1 MDMVEH
7 IHMNTLKAPMH
18 TPTDSKLI
26 TLMQWLSP
34 AFPIGGFAYSH
45 GLEWAIN
52 KGHVSNREELQKWI
66 SDLLEYGSLKNDAIL
81 INLVL
86 QGSDPKEINELAM
99 ALCPANERLS
109 ETKLQGGA
117 FCKIMGDVW
126 SLEIDNL
133 TLPIALAL
141 AAKNE
146 SIDQNLVVPAY
157 LHSFCSNLISVAIRL
172 VPIGQT
178 DGQKTLRE
186 LSPLILNS
194 VRAVAK
200 RAIAALGSTWFL
212 SDVSAMQHE
221 DLQPRVFK
229 T

>member
-1 MDMVEH
+1 MVEH
-7 IHMNTLKAPMH
+7 IHTNTLKVPMY

-26 TLMQWLSP
+26 TVMQWLSP

-52 KGHVSNREELQKWI
+52 KGYVSNREELQKWI

-81 INLVL
+81 IKLVL

-99 ALCPANERLS
+99 ALCPASERLS
-109 ETKLQGGA
+109 ETQLQGGA
-117 FCKIMGDVW
+117 FCKIMREVW
-126 SLEIDNL
+126 SLEIDDL

-157 LHSFCSNLISVAIRL
+157 LHSFCSNLISVAMRL
-172 VPIGQT
+172 IPIGQT

-186 LSPLILNS
+186 LSPLISDS

-200 RAIAALGSTWFL
+200 SNKDDLGSACFL

-221 DLQPRVFK
+221 YLQPRVFK

>member
-1 MDMVEH
+1 MY
-7 IHMNTLKAPMH
+7 

-26 TLMQWLSP
+26 TVMQWLSP

-52 KGHVSNREELQKWI
+52 KGYVSNREELQKWI

-81 INLVL
+81 IKLVL
-86 QGSDPKEINELAM
+86 KGSDPKEINELAI

-109 ETKLQGGA
+109 ETQLQGGA
-117 FCKIMGDVW
+117 FCKIMREVW
-126 SLEIDNL
+126 SLEIDDL
-133 TLPIALAL
+133 ALPIALAL

-146 SIDQNLVVPAY
+146 NIDQNLVVPAY
-157 LHSFCSNLISVAIRL
+157 LHSFCSNLISVAMRL
-172 VPIGQT
+172 IPIGQT

-186 LSPLILNS
+186 LSPLISDS

-200 RAIAALGSTWFL
+200 SDKDDLGSACFL

-221 DLQPRVFK
+221 YLQPRVFK

>member
-1 MDMVEH
+1 MVEH
-7 IHMNTLKAPMH
+7 THTNTLKVPMYS
-18 TPTDSKLI
+18 PTDSKLI
-26 TLMQWLSP
+26 TVMQWLSP

-45 GLEWAIN
+45 GLEWAID
-52 KGHVSNREELQKWI
+52 KGHVSNREELKKWI

-81 INLVL
+81 IKLVL

-99 ALCPANERLS
+99 ALCPASERLS
-109 ETKLQGGA
+109 ETQLQGGA
-117 FCKIMGDVW
+117 FCKIMREVW
-126 SLEIDNL
+126 SLEIDEL

-157 LHSFCSNLISVAIRL
+157 LHSFCSNLISVAMRL
-172 VPIGQT
+172 IPIGQT
-178 DGQKTLRE
+178 DGQKILRE
-186 LSPLILNS
+186 LSPLISDS
-194 VRAVAK
+194 VRSVAK
-200 RAIAALGSTWFL
+200 SDKDDFGSACFL

-221 DLQPRVFK
+221 YLQPRVFK

>member
-1 MDMVEH
+1 MVEH
-7 IHMNTLKAPMH
+7 IHTNTLKVPMH

-81 INLVL
+81 IKLVL

-109 ETKLQGGA
+109 ETQLQGGA
-117 FCKIMGDVW
+117 FCKIMREVW
-126 SLEIDNL
+126 SLEIDDL

-157 LHSFCSNLISVAIRL
+157 LHSFCSNLISVAMRL
-172 VPIGQT
+172 IPIGQT

-186 LSPLILNS
+186 LSPLISDS

-200 RAIAALGSTWFL
+200 SDKDDLGSACFL

-221 DLQPRVFK
+221 YLQPRVFK

>member
-1 MDMVEH
+1 MY
-7 IHMNTLKAPMH
+7 

-26 TLMQWLSP
+26 TVMQWLSP

-45 GLEWAIN
+45 GLEWAID
-52 KGHVSNREELQKWI
+52 KGYVSNREELKKWI

-81 INLVL
+81 IKLVL

-99 ALCPANERLS
+99 ALCPASERLS
-109 ETKLQGGA
+109 ETQLQGSA
-117 FCKIMGDVW
+117 FCKIMREVW
-126 SLEIDNL
+126 SLEIDEL

-146 SIDQNLVVPAY
+146 SIDQNLVLPAY
-157 LHSFCSNLISVAIRL
+157 LHSFCSNLISVAMRL
-172 VPIGQT
+172 IPIGQT

-186 LSPLILNS
+186 LSPLISDS

-200 RAIAALGSTWFL
+200 SDKDDLGSACFL

-221 DLQPRVFK
+221 YLQPRVFK

>member
-1 MDMVEH
+1 MY
-7 IHMNTLKAPMH
+7 

-26 TLMQWLSP
+26 TVMQWLSP

-52 KGHVSNREELQKWI
+52 KGYVSNREELQKWV

-81 INLVL
+81 IKLVL
-86 QGSDPKEINELAM
+86 KGSDPKEINEIAM

-109 ETKLQGGA
+109 ETQLQGSA
-117 FCKIMGDVW
+117 FCKIMREVW
-126 SLEIDNL
+126 SLEIDDL

-157 LHSFCSNLISVAIRL
+157 LHSFCSNLISVAMRL
-172 VPIGQT
+172 IPIGQT
-178 DGQKTLRE
+178 DGQKILRE
-186 LSPLILNS
+186 LSPLISDS

-200 RAIAALGSTWFL
+200 SNKDDLGSACFL

-221 DLQPRVFK
+221 YLQPRVFK

>member
-1 MDMVEH
+1 MY
-7 IHMNTLKAPMH
+7 

-26 TLMQWLSP
+26 TVMQWLSP

-52 KGHVSNREELQKWI
+52 KGYVSNREELQKWV

-81 INLVL
+81 IKLVL
-86 QGSDPKEINELAM
+86 KGSDPKEINEIAI

-109 ETKLQGGA
+109 ETQLQGGA
-117 FCKIMGDVW
+117 FCKIMREVW
-126 SLEIDNL
+126 SLEIDDL
-133 TLPIALAL
+133 ALPIALAL

-146 SIDQNLVVPAY
+146 NIDQNLVVPAY
-157 LHSFCSNLISVAIRL
+157 LHSFCSNLISVAMRL
-172 VPIGQT
+172 IPIGQT

-186 LSPLILNS
+186 LSPLILDS
-194 VRAVAK
+194 VKSVAK
-200 RAIAALGSTWFL
+200 SDIDDLGSNCFL

-221 DLQPRVFK
+221 YLPSRVFK

>member
-1 MDMVEH
+1 MVEH
-7 IHMNTLKAPMH
+7 IHTNTLKVPMY

-26 TLMQWLSP
+26 TVMQWLSP

-52 KGHVSNREELQKWI
+52 KGYVSNREELQKWV

-81 INLVL
+81 IKLVL
-86 QGSDPKEINELAM
+86 KGSDPKEINEIAI

-109 ETKLQGGA
+109 ETQLQGGA
-117 FCKIMGDVW
+117 FCKIMREVW
-126 SLEIDNL
+126 SLEIDDL
-133 TLPIALAL
+133 ALPIALAL

-157 LHSFCSNLISVAIRL
+157 LHSFCSNLISVAMRL
-172 VPIGQT
+172 IPIGQT

-186 LSPLILNS
+186 LSPLISDS

-200 RAIAALGSTWFL
+200 SDKDDLGSACFL

-221 DLQPRVFK
+221 YLQPRVFK

>member
-1 MDMVEH
+1 MVEH
-7 IHMNTLKAPMH
+7 IHTNTLKVPMY

-26 TLMQWLSP
+26 TVMQWLSP

-52 KGHVSNREELQKWI
+52 KGHVGNREELQKWI

-81 INLVL
+81 IKLVL

-99 ALCPANERLS
+99 ALCPASERLS
-109 ETKLQGGA
+109 ETQLQGGA
-117 FCKIMGDVW
+117 FCKIMREVW
-126 SLEIDNL
+126 SLEIDDL

-141 AAKNE
+141 AAKNQ
-146 SIDQNLVVPAY
+146 SIDQNLVLPAY
-157 LHSFCSNLISVAIRL
+157 LHSFCSNLISVAMRL
-172 VPIGQT
+172 IPIGQT

-186 LSPLILNS
+186 LSPLISDS

-200 RAIAALGSTWFL
+200 SDKDDLGSACFL

-221 DLQPRVFK
+221 YLQPRVFK

>member
-1 MDMVEH
+1 MVEH
-7 IHMNTLKAPMH
+7 IHTNTLKVPMY

-26 TLMQWLSP
+26 TVMQWLSP

-52 KGHVSNREELQKWI
+52 KGYVSNREELQKWV

-81 INLVL
+81 IKLVL
-86 QGSDPKEINELAM
+86 KGSDPKEINEIAI

-109 ETKLQGGA
+109 ETQLQGGA
-117 FCKIMGDVW
+117 FCKIMREVW
-126 SLEIDNL
+126 SLEIDDL

-146 SIDQNLVVPAY
+146 SIDQNLVLPAY
-157 LHSFCSNLISVAIRL
+157 LHSFCSNLISVAMRL
-172 VPIGQT
+172 IPIGQT

-186 LSPLILNS
+186 LSPLISDS

-200 RAIAALGSTWFL
+200 SDKDDLGSACFL

-221 DLQPRVFK
+221 YLQPRVFK

>member
-1 MDMVEH
+1 MGMVEH
-7 IHMNTLKAPMH
+7 IHTNTLKVSMH
-18 TPTDSKLI
+18 ITTDSKL
-26 TLMQWLSP
+26 LNVMQWLSP

-52 KGHVSNREELQKWI
+52 KGHVGNREELQKWI

-81 INLVL
+81 IKLVL

-99 ALCPANERLS
+99 ALCPASERLS
-109 ETKLQGGA
+109 ETQLQGGA
-117 FCKIMGDVW
+117 FCKIMREVW
-126 SLEIDNL
+126 SLEIDDL

-141 AAKNE
+141 AAKNQ
-146 SIDQNLVVPAY
+146 SIDQNLVLPAY
-157 LHSFCSNLISVAIRL
+157 LHSFCSNLISVATRL
-172 VPIGQT
+172 IPIGQT
-178 DGQKTLRE
+178 DGQKILRE
-186 LSPLILNS
+186 LSPLISDS

-200 RAIAALGSTWFL
+200 SNKDDLGSACFL

-221 DLQPRVFK
+221 YLQPRVFK

>member
-1 MDMVEH
+1 
-7 IHMNTLKAPMH
+7 MH

-126 SLEIDNL
+126 NLEIDNL

-157 LHSFCSNLISVAIRL
+157 LHSFCSNLISVAMRL
-172 VPIGQT
+172 IPIGQT

-186 LSPLILNS
+186 LSPLISDS

-200 RAIAALGSTWFL
+200 SDKDDLGSACFL

-221 DLQPRVFK
+221 YLQPRVFK

>member
-1 MDMVEH
+1 MAEH
-7 IHMNTLKAPMH
+7 IHTNTLKVPMY
-18 TPTDSKLI
+18 TPTDSKLV
-26 TLMQWLSP
+26 TVMQWLSP

-52 KGHVSNREELQKWI
+52 KGYVSNREELQKWI

-81 INLVL
+81 IKLVL

-99 ALCPANERLS
+99 ALCPASERLS
-109 ETKLQGGA
+109 ETQIQGGA
-117 FCKIMGDVW
+117 FCKIMREVW
-126 SLEIDNL
+126 SLEIDDL

-141 AAKNE
+141 AAKDE

-157 LHSFCSNLISVAIRL
+157 LHSFCSNLISVAMRL
-172 VPIGQT
+172 IPIGQT

-186 LSPLILNS
+186 LSPLISDS

-200 RAIAALGSTWFL
+200 SDKDDLGSACFL

-221 DLQPRVFK
+221 YLQPRVFK

>member
-1 MDMVEH
+1 MVEH
-7 IHMNTLKAPMH
+7 IHTNTLKVPMY

-26 TLMQWLSP
+26 TVMQWLSP

-52 KGHVSNREELQKWI
+52 KGYVSNREELQKWI

-81 INLVL
+81 IKLVL

-99 ALCPANERLS
+99 ALCPARERLS
-109 ETKLQGGA
+109 ETQLQGGA
-117 FCKIMGDVW
+117 FCKIMREVW
-126 SLEIDNL
+126 SLEMDEL

-146 SIDQNLVVPAY
+146 SIDQSLVVPAY
-157 LHSFCSNLISVAIRL
+157 LHSFCSNLMSVAMRL
-172 VPIGQT
+172 IPIGQT

-186 LSPLILNS
+186 LSPLISDS

-200 RAIAALGSTWFL
+200 SDKDDLGSACFL

-221 DLQPRVFK
+221 YLQPRVFK

>member
-1 MDMVEH
+1 MY
-7 IHMNTLKAPMH
+7 

-26 TLMQWLSP
+26 TVMQWLSP

-52 KGHVSNREELQKWI
+52 KGYVSNREELQKWV

-81 INLVL
+81 IKLVL
-86 QGSDPKEINELAM
+86 KGSDPKEINEIAI

-109 ETKLQGGA
+109 ETQLQGGA
-117 FCKIMGDVW
+117 FCKIMREVW
-126 SLEIDNL
+126 SLEIDDL
-133 TLPIALAL
+133 ALPIALAL

-146 SIDQNLVVPAY
+146 NIDQNLVVPAY
-157 LHSFCSNLISVAIRL
+157 LHSFCSNLISVAMRL
-172 VPIGQT
+172 IPIGQT

-186 LSPLILNS
+186 LSPLISDS
-194 VRAVAK
+194 VIAVAK
-200 RAIAALGSTWFL
+200 SDKDDLGSACFL

-221 DLQPRVFK
+221 YLQPRVFK

>member
-1 MDMVEH
+1 MY
-7 IHMNTLKAPMH
+7 

-52 KGHVSNREELQKWI
+52 KGYVSNREELKKWI

-81 INLVL
+81 IKLVL
-86 QGSDPKEINELAM
+86 KGSDPKEINEIAM

-109 ETKLQGGA
+109 ETQLQGSA
-117 FCKIMGDVW
+117 FCKIMREVW
-126 SLEIDNL
+126 SLEIDDL

-157 LHSFCSNLISVAIRL
+157 LHSFCSNLISVAMRL
-172 VPIGQT
+172 IPIGQT

-186 LSPLILNS
+186 LSPLISDS

-200 RAIAALGSTWFL
+200 SDKDDLGSACFL

-221 DLQPRVFK
+221 YLQPRVFK

>member
-1 MDMVEH
+1 MVEH
-7 IHMNTLKAPMH
+7 IHTNTLKVPMY

-26 TLMQWLSP
+26 TVMQWLSP

-52 KGHVSNREELQKWI
+52 KGYVSNREELQKWI

-81 INLVL
+81 IKLVL
-86 QGSDPKEINELAM
+86 KGSDPKEINEIAI

-109 ETKLQGGA
+109 ETQLQGGA
-117 FCKIMGDVW
+117 FCKIMREVW
-126 SLEIDNL
+126 SLEIDDL

-157 LHSFCSNLISVAIRL
+157 LHSFCSNLISVAMRL
-172 VPIGQT
+172 IPIGQT

-186 LSPLILNS
+186 LSPLISDS

-200 RAIAALGSTWFL
+200 SDKDDLGSACFL

-221 DLQPRVFK
+221 YLQPRVFK

>member
-1 MDMVEH
+1 MY
-7 IHMNTLKAPMH
+7 

-26 TLMQWLSP
+26 TVMQWLSP

-52 KGHVSNREELQKWI
+52 KGYVSNREELQNWI

-81 INLVL
+81 IKLVL

-99 ALCPANERLS
+99 ALCPASERLS
-109 ETKLQGGA
+109 ETQLQGGA
-117 FCKIMGDVW
+117 FCKIMREVW
-126 SLEIDNL
+126 SLEIDDL
-133 TLPIALAL
+133 TFPIALAL

-157 LHSFCSNLISVAIRL
+157 LHSFCSNLISVAMRL
-172 VPIGQT
+172 IPIGQT

-186 LSPLILNS
+186 LSPLISDS
-194 VRAVAK
+194 VRSVAK
-200 RAIAALGSTWFL
+200 SDKDDLGSACFL

-221 DLQPRVFK
+221 YLQPRVFK

>member
-1 MDMVEH
+1 MY
-7 IHMNTLKAPMH
+7 

-26 TLMQWLSP
+26 TVMQWLSP

-52 KGHVSNREELQKWI
+52 KGYVSNREELQKWI

-81 INLVL
+81 IKLVL
-86 QGSDPKEINELAM
+86 KGSDPKEINEIAM

-109 ETKLQGGA
+109 ETQLQGSA
-117 FCKIMGDVW
+117 FCKIMREVW
-126 SLEIDNL
+126 SLEIDDL

-157 LHSFCSNLISVAIRL
+157 LHSFCSNLISVAMRL
-172 VPIGQT
+172 IPIGQT

-186 LSPLILNS
+186 LSPLISDS

-200 RAIAALGSTWFL
+200 SDKDDLGSACFL

-221 DLQPRVFK
+221 YLQPRVFK

>member
-1 MDMVEH
+1 MVEH
-7 IHMNTLKAPMH
+7 IHTNTLKVPMH

-52 KGHVSNREELQKWI
+52 KGYVSNREELQKWI

-81 INLVL
+81 IKLVL
-86 QGSDPKEINELAM
+86 QGSDPKEINEIAM
-99 ALCPANERLS
+99 ALCPASERLS
-109 ETKLQGGA
+109 ETQLQGSA
-117 FCKIMGDVW
+117 FCKIMREVW
-126 SLEIDNL
+126 SLEIDEL

-157 LHSFCSNLISVAIRL
+157 LHSFCSNLISVAMRL
-172 VPIGQT
+172 IPIGQT

-186 LSPLILNS
+186 LSPLISDS

-200 RAIAALGSTWFL
+200 SDKDDLGSACFL

-221 DLQPRVFK
+221 YLQPRVFK

>member
-1 MDMVEH
+1 MVEH
-7 IHMNTLKAPMH
+7 IHTNTLKVPMY

-26 TLMQWLSP
+26 TVMQWLSP

-52 KGHVSNREELQKWI
+52 KGYVSNREELQKWI

-81 INLVL
+81 IKLVL
-86 QGSDPKEINELAM
+86 KGSDPKEINEIAI

-109 ETKLQGGA
+109 ETQLQGGA
-117 FCKIMGDVW
+117 FCKIMREVW
-126 SLEIDNL
+126 SLEIDDL
-133 TLPIALAL
+133 ALPIALAL

-157 LHSFCSNLISVAIRL
+157 LHSFCSNLISVAMRL
-172 VPIGQT
+172 IPIGQT

-186 LSPLILNS
+186 LSPLISDS

-200 RAIAALGSTWFL
+200 SDKDDLGSACFL

-221 DLQPRVFK
+221 YLQPRVFK

>member
-1 MDMVEH
+1 MVEH
-7 IHMNTLKAPMH
+7 IHTNTLKVPMY

-26 TLMQWLSP
+26 TVMQWLSP

-52 KGHVSNREELQKWI
+52 KGYVSNREELQKWI

-81 INLVL
+81 IKLVL
-86 QGSDPKEINELAM
+86 KGSDPKEINELAM

-109 ETKLQGGA
+109 ETQLQGGA
-117 FCKIMGDVW
+117 FCKIMREVW
-126 SLEIDNL
+126 SLEIDDL

-157 LHSFCSNLISVAIRL
+157 LHSFCSNLISVAMRL
-172 VPIGQT
+172 IPIGQT

-186 LSPLILNS
+186 LSPLISDS

-200 RAIAALGSTWFL
+200 SDKDDLGSACFL

-221 DLQPRVFK
+221 YLQPRVFK

>member
-1 MDMVEH
+1 MY
-7 IHMNTLKAPMH
+7 

-26 TLMQWLSP
+26 TVMQWLSP

-52 KGHVSNREELQKWI
+52 KGYVSNREELQKWV

-81 INLVL
+81 IKLVL

-99 ALCPANERLS
+99 ALCPASERLS
-109 ETKLQGGA
+109 ETQLQGGA
-117 FCKIMGDVW
+117 FCKIMREVW
-126 SLEIDNL
+126 SLEIDDL
-133 TLPIALAL
+133 ALPIALAL

-146 SIDQNLVVPAY
+146 NIDQNLVVPAY
-157 LHSFCSNLISVAIRL
+157 LHSFCSNLISVAMRL
-172 VPIGQT
+172 IPIGQT

-186 LSPLILNS
+186 LSPLISDS

-200 RAIAALGSTWFL
+200 SDKDDLGSACFL

-221 DLQPRVFK
+221 YLQPRVFK

>member
-1 MDMVEH
+1 MY
-7 IHMNTLKAPMH
+7 
-18 TPTDSKLI
+18 TPNDSKLV
-26 TLMQWLSP
+26 TVMQWLSP

-52 KGHVSNREELQKWI
+52 KGYVSNREELQKWI

-81 INLVL
+81 IKLVL

-99 ALCPANERLS
+99 ALCPASERLS
-109 ETKLQGGA
+109 ETQIQGGA
-117 FCKIMGDVW
+117 FCKIMREVW
-126 SLEIDNL
+126 SLEIDDL
-133 TLPIALAL
+133 ALPIALAL

-146 SIDQNLVVPAY
+146 NIDQNLVVPAY
-157 LHSFCSNLISVAIRL
+157 LHSFCSNLISVAMRL
-172 VPIGQT
+172 IPIGQT

-186 LSPLILNS
+186 LSPLISDS

-200 RAIAALGSTWFL
+200 SDKDDLGSACFL

-221 DLQPRVFK
+221 YLQPRVFK

>member
-1 MDMVEH
+1 MYS
-7 IHMNTLKAPMH
+7 
-18 TPTDSKLI
+18 PTDSKLI
-26 TLMQWLSP
+26 TVMQWLSP

-52 KGHVSNREELQKWI
+52 KGYVSNREELQKWI

-81 INLVL
+81 IKLVL

-99 ALCPANERLS
+99 ALCPASERLS
-109 ETKLQGGA
+109 ETQLQGGA
-117 FCKIMGDVW
+117 FCKIMREVW
-126 SLEIDNL
+126 SLEIDDL

-157 LHSFCSNLISVAIRL
+157 LHSFCSNLISVAMRL
-172 VPIGQT
+172 IPIGQT

-186 LSPLILNS
+186 LSPLILDS
-194 VRAVAK
+194 VKSVAK
-200 RAIAALGSTWFL
+200 SDIDDLGSNCFL

-221 DLQPRVFK
+221 YLPSRVFK

>member
-1 MDMVEH
+1 MVEH
-7 IHMNTLKAPMH
+7 IHTNTLKVPMY
-18 TPTDSKLI
+18 TPTDSKLV
-26 TLMQWLSP
+26 TVMQWLSP

-52 KGHVSNREELQKWI
+52 KGYVSNREELQKWI

-81 INLVL
+81 IKLVL

-99 ALCPANERLS
+99 ALCPASERLS
-109 ETKLQGGA
+109 ETQLQGGA
-117 FCKIMGDVW
+117 FCKIMREVW
-126 SLEIDNL
+126 SLEIDDL

-157 LHSFCSNLISVAIRL
+157 LHSFCSNLISVAMRL
-172 VPIGQT
+172 IPIGQT

-186 LSPLILNS
+186 LSPLISDS

-200 RAIAALGSTWFL
+200 SNKDDLGSACFL

-221 DLQPRVFK
+221 YLQPRVFK

>member
-1 MDMVEH
+1 MAEH
-7 IHMNTLKAPMH
+7 IHTNTLKVPMY

-26 TLMQWLSP
+26 TVMQWLSP

-45 GLEWAIN
+45 GLEWAID
-52 KGHVSNREELQKWI
+52 KGYVSNREELKKWI

-81 INLVL
+81 IKLVL
-86 QGSDPKEINELAM
+86 QGSDPKEINELAL
-99 ALCPANERLS
+99 ALCAASERLS
-109 ETKLQGGA
+109 ETQLQGGA
-117 FCKIMGDVW
+117 FCKIMREVW
-126 SLEIDNL
+126 SLEIDDL

-157 LHSFCSNLISVAIRL
+157 LHSFCSNLISVAMRL
-172 VPIGQT
+172 IPIGQT

-186 LSPLILNS
+186 LSPLISDS

-200 RAIAALGSTWFL
+200 SDKDDLGSACFL

-221 DLQPRVFK
+221 YLQPRVFK

>member
-1 MDMVEH
+1 MVEH
-7 IHMNTLKAPMH
+7 IHTNTLKVPMH
-18 TPTDSKLI
+18 ITTDSKL
-26 TLMQWLSP
+26 LNVMQWLSP

-52 KGHVSNREELQKWI
+52 KGHVGNREELQKWI

-81 INLVL
+81 IKLVL

-99 ALCPANERLS
+99 ALCPASERLS
-109 ETKLQGGA
+109 ETQLQGGA
-117 FCKIMGDVW
+117 FCKIMREVW
-126 SLEIDNL
+126 SLEIDEL

-157 LHSFCSNLISVAIRL
+157 LHSFCSNLISVAMRL
-172 VPIGQT
+172 IPIGQK

-186 LSPLILNS
+186 LSPLISDS

-200 RAIAALGSTWFL
+200 SNKDDLGSACFL

-221 DLQPRVFK
+221 YLQPRVFK

>member
-1 MDMVEH
+1 MVGH
-7 IHMNTLKAPMH
+7 IHTNTLKAPMH

-26 TLMQWLSP
+26 TVMQWLSP

-52 KGHVSNREELQKWI
+52 KGHVSNRKELKKWI

-81 INLVL
+81 IKLVL

-99 ALCPANERLS
+99 ALCPARERLS
-109 ETKLQGGA
+109 ETQLQGGA
-117 FCKIMGDVW
+117 FCKIMREVW
-126 SLEIDNL
+126 SLEMDEL

-146 SIDQNLVVPAY
+146 NIDQNLVVPAY
-157 LHSFCSNLISVAIRL
+157 LHSFCSNLISVAMRL
-172 VPIGQT
+172 IPIGQT

-186 LSPLILNS
+186 LSPLILDS
-194 VRAVAK
+194 VKSVAK
-200 RAIAALGSTWFL
+200 SDIDDLGSNCFL

-221 DLQPRVFK
+221 YLQPRVFK

>member
-1 MDMVEH
+1 MVEH
-7 IHMNTLKAPMH
+7 IHTNTLKVPMY

-26 TLMQWLSP
+26 TVMQWLSP

-52 KGHVSNREELQKWI
+52 KGYVSNREELQKWI

-81 INLVL
+81 IKLVL

-99 ALCPANERLS
+99 ALCPASERLS
-109 ETKLQGGA
+109 ETQLQGGA
-117 FCKIMGDVW
+117 FCKIMREVW
-126 SLEIDNL
+126 SLEIDDL

-157 LHSFCSNLISVAIRL
+157 LHSFCSNLISVAMRL
-172 VPIGQT
+172 IPIGQT

-186 LSPLILNS
+186 LSSLISDS

-200 RAIAALGSTWFL
+200 SDKDDLGSACFL

-221 DLQPRVFK
+221 YLQPRVFK

>member
-1 MDMVEH
+1 MAEH
-7 IHMNTLKAPMH
+7 IHTNTLKVPMY

-26 TLMQWLSP
+26 TVMQWLSP

-45 GLEWAIN
+45 GLEWAID
-52 KGHVSNREELQKWI
+52 KGYVSNREELKKWI

-81 INLVL
+81 IKLVL

-99 ALCPANERLS
+99 ALCPASERLS
-109 ETKLQGGA
+109 ETQLQGGA
-117 FCKIMGDVW
+117 FCKIMREVW
-126 SLEIDNL
+126 SLEIDDL

-146 SIDQNLVVPAY
+146 NIDQNLVLPAY
-157 LHSFCSNLISVAIRL
+157 LHSFCSNLISVAMRL
-172 VPIGQT
+172 IPIGQT

-186 LSPLILNS
+186 LSPLISDS

-200 RAIAALGSTWFL
+200 SDKDDLGSACFL

-221 DLQPRVFK
+221 YLQPRVFK

>member
-1 MDMVEH
+1 MVEH
-7 IHMNTLKAPMH
+7 IHTNTLKVPMY
-18 TPTDSKLI
+18 TPTDAKLI
-26 TLMQWLSP
+26 TVMQWLSP

-52 KGHVSNREELQKWI
+52 KGYVSNREELQKWV

-81 INLVL
+81 IKLVL
-86 QGSDPKEINELAM
+86 QGSDPKEINEIAI

-109 ETKLQGGA
+109 ETQLQGGA
-117 FCKIMGDVW
+117 FCKIMREVW
-126 SLEIDNL
+126 SLEIDDL

-157 LHSFCSNLISVAIRL
+157 LHSFCSNLISVAMRL
-172 VPIGQT
+172 IPIGQT

-186 LSPLILNS
+186 LSPLISDS

-200 RAIAALGSTWFL
+200 SDKDDLGSACFL

-221 DLQPRVFK
+221 YLQPRVFK

>member
-1 MDMVEH
+1 MYS
-7 IHMNTLKAPMH
+7 
-18 TPTDSKLI
+18 PTDSKLI
-26 TLMQWLSP
+26 TVMQWLSP

-52 KGHVSNREELQKWI
+52 KGYVSNREELQKWI

-81 INLVL
+81 IKLVL
-86 QGSDPKEINELAM
+86 QGSDPNEINELAM
-99 ALCPANERLS
+99 ALCPASERLS
-109 ETKLQGGA
+109 ETQLQGGA
-117 FCKIMGDVW
+117 FCKIMREVW
-126 SLEIDNL
+126 SLEIDEL

-157 LHSFCSNLISVAIRL
+157 LHSFCSNLISVAMRL
-172 VPIGQT
+172 IPIGQT

-186 LSPLILNS
+186 LSPLISDS
-194 VRAVAK
+194 VRSVAK
-200 RAIAALGSTWFL
+200 SDKDDLGSACFL

-221 DLQPRVFK
+221 YLQPRVFK

>member
-1 MDMVEH
+1 MAEH
-7 IHMNTLKAPMH
+7 IHTNTLKVPMY

-26 TLMQWLSP
+26 TVMQWLSP

-52 KGHVSNREELQKWI
+52 KGYVSNREELQKWI

-81 INLVL
+81 IKLVL

-99 ALCPANERLS
+99 ALCPASERLS
-109 ETKLQGGA
+109 ETQLQGGA
-117 FCKIMGDVW
+117 FCKIMREVW
-126 SLEIDNL
+126 SLEIDDL

-146 SIDQNLVVPAY
+146 SIDQNLVLPAY
-157 LHSFCSNLISVAIRL
+157 LHSFCSNLISVAMRL
-172 VPIGQT
+172 IPIGQT

-186 LSPLILNS
+186 LSPLISDS

-200 RAIAALGSTWFL
+200 SDKDDLGSACFL

-221 DLQPRVFK
+221 YLQPRVFK

>member
-1 MDMVEH
+1 MAEH
-7 IHMNTLKAPMH
+7 IHTNTLKVPMY
-18 TPTDSKLI
+18 TPTDSKLV
-26 TLMQWLSP
+26 TVMQWLSP

-52 KGHVSNREELQKWI
+52 KGYVSNREELQKWI

-81 INLVL
+81 IKLVL

-99 ALCPANERLS
+99 ALCPASERLS
-109 ETKLQGGA
+109 ETQIQGGA
-117 FCKIMGDVW
+117 FCKIMREVW
-126 SLEIDNL
+126 SLEIDDL

-157 LHSFCSNLISVAIRL
+157 LHSFCSNLISVAMRL
-172 VPIGQT
+172 IPIGQT

-186 LSPLILNS
+186 LSPLISDS

-200 RAIAALGSTWFL
+200 SDKDDLGSACFL

-221 DLQPRVFK
+221 YLQPRVFK

>member
-1 MDMVEH
+1 MAEH
-7 IHMNTLKAPMH
+7 IHTNTLKVPMY

-26 TLMQWLSP
+26 TVMQWLSP

-45 GLEWAIN
+45 GLEWAID
-52 KGHVSNREELQKWI
+52 KGYVSNREELKKWI

-81 INLVL
+81 IKLVL
-86 QGSDPKEINELAM
+86 KGSDPKEINELAL
-99 ALCPANERLS
+99 ALCSASERLS
-109 ETKLQGGA
+109 ETQLQGGA
-117 FCKIMGDVW
+117 FCKIMREVW
-126 SLEIDNL
+126 SLEIDEL

-157 LHSFCSNLISVAIRL
+157 LHSFCSNLISVAMRL
-172 VPIGQT
+172 IPIGQT
-178 DGQKTLRE
+178 DGQKTLRQ
-186 LSPLILNS
+186 LSPLISDS

-200 RAIAALGSTWFL
+200 SDKDDLGSACFL

-221 DLQPRVFK
+221 YLQPRVFK

>member
-1 MDMVEH
+1 MVEH
-7 IHMNTLKAPMH
+7 IHTNTLKVPMY

-26 TLMQWLSP
+26 TVMQWLSP

-52 KGHVSNREELQKWI
+52 KGYVSNREELQKWV

-81 INLVL
+81 IKLVL
-86 QGSDPKEINELAM
+86 KGSDPKEINEIAI

-109 ETKLQGGA
+109 ETQLQGGA
-117 FCKIMGDVW
+117 FCKIMREVW
-126 SLEIDNL
+126 SLEIDDL
-133 TLPIALAL
+133 ALPIALAL

-146 SIDQNLVVPAY
+146 NIDQNLVVPAY

-186 LSPLILNS
+186 LSPLISDS

-200 RAIAALGSTWFL
+200 SNKDDLGSACFL

-221 DLQPRVFK
+221 YLQPRVFK

>member
-1 MDMVEH
+1 MGMVGH
-7 IHMNTLKAPMH
+7 IHTNTLKAPMH

-26 TLMQWLSP
+26 TVMQWLSP

-45 GLEWAIN
+45 GLEWVIN
-52 KGHVSNREELQKWI
+52 KGHVSNCEELQKWI

-81 INLVL
+81 IKLVL

-99 ALCPANERLS
+99 ALCSASERLL
-109 ETKLQGGA
+109 ETQLQGSA
-117 FCKIMGDVW
+117 FCKIMRDVW
-126 SLEIDNL
+126 NLEIDDFI
-133 TLPIALAL
+133 LPIALAL

-146 SIDQNLVVPAY
+146 SIDENLVVPAY
-157 LHSFCSNLISVAIRL
+157 LHSFCSNLISVAMRL
-172 VPIGQT
+172 IPIGQT

-186 LSPLILNS
+186 LSPLILDS
-194 VRAVAK
+194 VRSVAEVD
-200 RAIAALGSTWFL
+200 IDDLGSNCFL

-221 DLQPRVFK
+221 YLPSRVFK